1 MKISNAKTR
10 TPPPSLER
18 KGSTIDL
25 GSTVNVFND
34 DRKGEYYL
42 LKIDQLIPFK
52 HQARLYFDD
61 EKIQELATTIKD
73 HGLRQPLTVIKS
85 ARDPGKYEIVSGE
98 RRFRAAQFLNL
109 KKIPCIILENFESAD
124 EVALIENIQR
134 EDLHPIELGKAYL
147 QLYSSGFCK
156 TQQEI
161 ADKIGVSRTQVTEYL
176 SFATISNEDATAL
189 IKNQITERKHLRKIA
204 SIEDQTEREKLIN
217 LLISGNAINKDV
229 KTEAKELAKAVGR
242 KSNLVSISLSSGL
255 IECKK
260 RTFKQLSD
268 EEIEVLLQHVRT
280 LLNELTALKK

>member
-18 KGSTIDL
+18 KGNTVDSGT
-25 GSTVNVFND
+25 TVNVFNN

-61 EKIQELATTIKD
+61 EKIKELATTIKD

-85 ARDPGKYEIVSGE
+85 IRDAGKYEIISGE
-98 RRFRAAQFLNL
+98 RRFRAAQLL
-109 KKIPCIILENFESAD
+109 SLEKIPCIILDNFESAD

-134 EDLHPIELGKAYL
+134 EDLHPIELGKAYSK
-147 QLYSSGFCK
+147 LYSAGFCK
-156 TQQEI
+156 TQQDI

-176 SFATISNEDATAL
+176 AFATISNEDATAL

-204 SIEDQTEREKLIN
+204 SFEDETEREKFIN
-217 LLISGNAINKDV
+217 LLLSGNAL
-229 KTEAKELAKAVGR
+229 TGF
-242 KSNLVSISLSSGL
+242 
-255 IECKK
+255 KK
-260 RTFKQLSD
+260 
-268 EEIEVLLQHVRT
+268 
-280 LLNELTALKK
+280 